1 MKEFLRHIAPVI
13 SMISLAI
20 VILIATRKHKPWSEL
35 TAKEKMSRIAL
46 VSAGFLLPVAGVVI
60 AFLT

>member
-35 TAKEKMSRIAL
+35 TAKQKITTIGL
-46 VSAGFLLPVAGVVI
+46 VSAGALLFVAAVVV
-60 AFLT
+60 AFLY